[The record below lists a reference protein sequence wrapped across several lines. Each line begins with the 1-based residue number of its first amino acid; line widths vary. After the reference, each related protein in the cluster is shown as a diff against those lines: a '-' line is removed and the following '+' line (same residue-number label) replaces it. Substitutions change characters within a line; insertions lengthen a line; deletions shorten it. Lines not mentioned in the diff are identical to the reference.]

1 MYVKPFLQHLH
12 RGGAA
17 AYYHELPTRRSWWF
31 EAGKPLAPPKECDAN
46 WYFGVHPCTAIP
58 PCNAHGEIKP
68 PHAVRAQKR
77 YIAAINCLYA
87 EFDAKTYGSKDAI
100 AAHLE
105 ASTFP
110 EPSVLI
116 DSGGG
121 LHGYWLLRDPYM
133 LDTDERRQAAETLQR
148 LWVHAIGAD
157 AAVHDLT
164 RVLRIP
170 GTLNLKYTPARPVVW
185 LACDL
190 DKLYTLQALT
200 PHIPPQE
207 APAPRPAPLKR
218 SGDIDTFNQAND
230 VGRLLEARG
239 YVWRGRYRMVSPWSD
254 SKRDGVVVQDNKVY
268 VHTGSDP
275 LCDGY
280 WKKPFDVVRILDCD
294 GDFKRALE
302 AIR

>member
-100 AAHLE
+100 AQHLE

-133 LDTDERRQAAETLQR
+133 LDTDERRQMLGKGRRFHQPSTPMVHGTVAGYVKHTRYPAMFGEPCDPCRLANNQR
-148 LWVHAIGAD
+148 QN
-157 AAVHDLT
+157 T
-164 RVLRIP
+164 
-170 GTLNLKYTPARPVVW
+170 T
-185 LACDL
+185 
-190 DKLYTLQALT
+190 
-200 PHIPPQE
+200 
-207 APAPRPAPLKR
+207 KR
-218 SGDIDTFNQAND
+218 Q
-230 VGRLLEARG
+230 RREARIRAG
-239 YVWRGRYRMVSPWSD
+239 VADWVQ
-254 SKRDGVVVQDNKVY
+254 RDHPPLVVVE
-268 VHTGSDP
+268 G
-275 LCDGY
+275 G
-280 WKKPFDVVRILDCD
+280 
-294 GDFKRALE
+294 A
-302 AIR
+302 A